1 MTEATTDRTE
11 RDVNI
16 LAGYADRVCNEQ
28 GYDAVIVIGIM
39 RESEHTVIGG
49 AGVTPE
55 LTRHVLKACLENVD
69 QVHDVE
75 IGSA

>member
-1 MTEATTDRTE
+1 MTDNRTE

-16 LAGYADRVCNEQ
+16 LAGYADRICNEQ
-28 GYDAVIVIGIM
+28 GYDAVICIGIM

-55 LTRHVLKACLENVD
+55 LTRHVLKACLENCE
-69 QVHDVE
+69 QVHEIE